1 MRTIGRMLDPITND
15 PLSFGVAV
23 IGNTVFGGRYEDRD
37 YAISIYE
44 AHNALVKNVLPPD
57 RLLTFDVSEGWEPLC
72 AFLGVAVPLEPFPH
86 SNSSADFLASVT

>member
-23 IGNTVFGGRYEDRD
+23 VGNTVFGGRYEDRD

-44 AHNALVKNVLPPD
+44 AHNALVKNALPPD

-72 AFLGVAVPLEPFPH
+72 AFLGVAVPTRTF
-86 SNSSADFLASVT
+86 SA